1 METASSGS
9 ALAESSTPLT
19 WCTVARTGAQY
30 VGNLTNQCFAKFT
43 SPHPKCFIYWLFT
56 RLRRKHSTRWA
67 MLTSE
72 CNICNYD
79 KDHFKAETSD
89 WNAKAHL
96 KTSAFS
102 FFFLS
107 WNDRNID
114 FLMKLIR
121 VQKKKEQPNMGS
133 NDKWDE
139 RQNISRRPPNDFT
152 KSQIRRSDR
161 IFSRKSQ
168 SIAIYSCLREFSPN
182 GRASLLQGKWLRNGS
197 LLQLY

>member
-1 METASSGS
+1 METASSGL

-19 WCTVARTGAQY
+19 WGTVARTGTQY
-30 VGNLTNQCFAKFT
+30 VGNLTNQCHAKFT
-43 SPHPKCFIYWLFT
+43 SPHPKCYLLALYQIEEKTLYPVNHVNIWVQCLQLWQGSLQSWNF
-56 RLRRKHSTRWA
+56 RL
-67 MLTSE
+67 E
-72 CNICNYD
+72 C
-79 KDHFKAETSD
+79 KSPFEDHRI
-89 WNAKAHL
+89 
-96 KTSAFS
+96 

-121 VQKKKEQPNMGS
+121 VQKKKEQPNTGS

-152 KSQIRRSDR
+152 KSQITRSDR

>member
-1 METASSGS
+1 METASSRL
-9 ALAESSTPLT
+9 ALAESSTPLS
-19 WCTVARTGAQY
+19 WCTVARTGAQH
-30 VGNLTNQCFAKFT
+30 VGDLTNQCFAKFAG
-43 SPHPKCFIYWLFT
+43 PHPKRYLLALYQIEEKTLYLVDHVNIWVQYLQLWQGSLKSWNFKL
-56 RLRRKHSTRWA
+56 
-67 MLTSE
+67 E
-72 CNICNYD
+72 CKSPFED
-79 KDHFKAETSD
+79 QH
-89 WNAKAHL
+89 
-96 KTSAFS
+96 
-102 FFFLS
+102 FFFFFFS
-107 WNDRNID
+107 WNDHNID

-121 VQKKKEQPNMGS
+121 VQKKKEQRNMGS

-152 KSQIRRSDR
+152 KSQIRRSDH